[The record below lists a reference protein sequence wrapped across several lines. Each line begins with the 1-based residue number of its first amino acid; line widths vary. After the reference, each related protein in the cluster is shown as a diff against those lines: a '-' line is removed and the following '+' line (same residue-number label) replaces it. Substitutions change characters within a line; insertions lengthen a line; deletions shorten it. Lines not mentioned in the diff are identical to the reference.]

1 MSKPVIDAIVRKFG
15 DAVVETHH
23 HRGDDTAVLDP
34 DRVREVCEFLKSD
47 ERCAFDMPVDVTAV
61 DYSEHPG
68 ERDWRFEVVYHLR
81 STRHNHRV
89 RLKAR
94 LPGEAPALPS
104 VRPVWR
110 GVEWYEREVFDMFG
124 VRFEGHP
131 DLRRLL
137 LPDDWEGW
145 PLRKDY
151 AMPTEYRGIPHRV
164 EVEEGKL
171 IAIRIDNV

>member
-1 MSKPVIDAIVRKFG
+1 LSKQVVDILVKKFG
-15 DAVVETHH
+15 AAVVETHD
-23 HRGDDTAVLDP
+23 HRGDDTAVVDP
-34 DRVREVCEFLKSD
+34 ARIRDVCAFLKED
-47 ERCAFDMPVDVTAV
+47 EGCAFDMPVDVTAV
-61 DYSEHPG
+61 DLLEYPG

-94 LPGEAPALPS
+94 LGGEAPALPS

-124 VRFEGHP
+124 VSFEGHP
-131 DLRRLL
+131 DLRRILTY
-137 LPDDWEGW
+137 PEFKGH

-151 AMPTEYRGIPHRV
+151 PVRGRQPLVDMPTLHGERTP
-164 EVEEGKL
+164 EE
-171 IAIRIDNV
+171 REP